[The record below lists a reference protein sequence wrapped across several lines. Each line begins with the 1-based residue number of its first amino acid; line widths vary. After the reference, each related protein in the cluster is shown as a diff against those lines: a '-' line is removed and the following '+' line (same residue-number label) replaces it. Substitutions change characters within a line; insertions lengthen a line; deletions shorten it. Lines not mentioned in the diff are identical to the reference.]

1 MSIRKFLFRTVLG
14 PRLRRIEKM
23 CREPLDTQARQFRA
37 LMAAGER
44 TRLGKEYG
52 ITAATGYEEFRRRV
66 PVVDY
71 EGFRPWV
78 ERMLAG
84 ERDVTAAG
92 RVDRFAR
99 SSGTTSAR
107 SKYLPVTR
115 RSIRENHLRGM
126 VDVAALYL
134 AANPSTRVFEGKT
147 LTLGGTCRMENG
159 YRTGDLSGLLLDN
172 PAIWNNWFR
181 VPDRKTAL
189 LADFD
194 RKCEEICRLCAEE
207 RVTAFAGVPSW
218 NMVLFRRMLQMT
230 GKRNLLEIWP
240 RMELF
245 VHGGMSFTPYR
256 QAYEELIPS
265 PAMHYMQTYNAS
277 EGFFAIGDRL
287 ERDDML
293 LMLDYG
299 TWLEFRSGSEIVP
312 LEGVEAGR
320 DYALVVT
327 SSNGLWRY
335 EIGDVVHFTSTDPY
349 RIRFGGRTR
358 EFINAFGEELIVD
371 NADKALQEVCRVTGA
386 VVSEYTVAPRFMT
399 LGGEGGHDWA
409 VEFHREPQSVETFAA
424 LLDKE
429 LRAVNSDY
437 DAKRRTTIGPLRL
450 VPLPQ
455 GTFVEWLQRKG
466 KNKVPRMTG
475 DRHLLEEITTNCKI
489 NTL

>member
-1 MSIRKFLFRTVLG
+1 MSIRKTLFRTVLG

-23 CREPLDTQARQFRA
+23 CRRPLETQRRQFRA
-37 LMAAGER
+37 LMAAGGR
-44 TRLGKEYG
+44 TRFGAEYG
-52 ITAATGYEEFRRRV
+52 VGGGMSYEEFCRRV

-92 RVDRFAR
+92 RIDRFAR
-99 SSGTTSAR
+99 SSGTTSTR

-115 RSIRENHLRGM
+115 RSIAENHLRGM

-134 AANPSTRVFEGKT
+134 AAHPATRVFEGKT
-147 LTLGGTCRMENG
+147 LTLGGTCKTEQGCRV
-159 YRTGDLSGLLLDN
+159 GDLSGLLLSDA
-172 PAIWNNWFR
+172 AIWNNWFR

-194 RKCEEICRLCAEE
+194 RKCEEICRRCAGE
-207 RVTAFAGVPSW
+207 RITAFAGVPSW
-218 NMVLFRRMLQMT
+218 NMVLLRRILEMT
-230 GKRNLLEIWP
+230 GKDNLLEVWP
-240 RMELF
+240 DMELF

-265 PAMHYMQTYNAS
+265 PGMHYMQTYNAS

-299 TWLEFRSGSEIVP
+299 TWLEFRSDDGIVP

-371 NADKALQEVCRVTGA
+371 NADKALREVCKATGA

-399 LGGEGGHDWA
+399 LDGEGGHDWA
-409 VEFHREPQSVETFAA
+409 VEFHREPASVEAFAA
-424 LLDKE
+424 LLDRE
-429 LRAVNSDY
+429 LRAINSDY
-437 DAKRRTTIGPLRL
+437 DAKRRSTIGPLRM
-450 VPLPQ
+450 VALPR
-455 GTFVEWLQRKG
+455 GTFVGWLQRKG
-466 KNKVPRMTG
+466 RNKVPRMAG
-475 DRHLLEEITTNCKI
+475 DRHLLEEITTE
-489 NTL
+489 L

>member
-1 MSIRKFLFRTVLG
+1 MSIRKMLFRAALE

-23 CREPLDTQARQFRA
+23 CRQPLETQRRQFRA
-37 LMAAGER
+37 LVAAGGR
-44 TRLGKEYG
+44 TRFGAEHGIGSDMSYG
-52 ITAATGYEEFRRRV
+52 EFCRRVPVVGYEEFR
-66 PVVDY
+66 
-71 EGFRPWV
+71 PWI

-99 SSGTTSAR
+99 SSGTTSTR

-115 RSIRENHLRGM
+115 RSRIENHLRGM

-134 AANPSTRVFEGKT
+134 AANPATRVFEGKT
-147 LTLGGTCRMENG
+147 LTLGGTCGMEQG
-159 YRTGDLSGLLLDN
+159 HCVGDLSGLLLSDG
-172 PAIWNNWFR
+172 AVWNNWFR

-194 RKCEEICRLCAEE
+194 RKCEEICRLCAGE
-207 RVTAFAGVPSW
+207 RITAFAGVPSW
-218 NMVLFRRMLQMT
+218 NMVLLRRILEKT
-230 GKRNLLEIWP
+230 GKENLLEVWP
-240 RMELF
+240 DMELF
-245 VHGGMSFTPYR
+245 VHGGMSFAPYR
-256 QAYEELIPS
+256 RAYEELIPS
-265 PAMHYMQTYNAS
+265 SGMHYMQTYNAS

-299 TWLEFRSGSEIVP
+299 TWLEFRSDEGIVP

-320 DYALVVT
+320 DYALVIT

-371 NADKALQEVCRVTGA
+371 NADKALQEVCKATGA

-399 LGGEGGHDWA
+399 LEGEGGHDWA
-409 VEFHREPQSVETFAA
+409 VEFHREPPSVEVFAA
-424 LLDKE
+424 LLDQA
-429 LRAVNSDY
+429 LRSINSDY
-437 DAKRRTTIGPLRL
+437 DAKRRSTIGALRM
-450 VPLPQ
+450 VALPR
-455 GTFVEWLQRKG
+455 GTFVGWLQRKG
-466 KNKVPRMTG
+466 KNKVPRMVG
-475 DRHLLEEITTNCKI
+475 DRHLLEEITTE
-489 NTL
+489 L